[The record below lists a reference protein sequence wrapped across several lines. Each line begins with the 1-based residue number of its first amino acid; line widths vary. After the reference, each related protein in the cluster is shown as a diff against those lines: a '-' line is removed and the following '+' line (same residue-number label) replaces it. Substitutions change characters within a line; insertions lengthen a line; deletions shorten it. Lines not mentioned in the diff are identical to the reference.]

1 MKKKKTILLQI
12 KFEKLLADINLN
24 SDLFHKQDILLVKQ
38 IIFINLIKAIIN
50 MPLNYIN
57 LQNENNAFL
66 EAH

>member
-24 SDLFHKQDILLVKQ
+24 SDLIHKQDILLVKQ
-38 IIFINLIKAIIN
+38 IIFIKLIKAIIN

>member
-38 IIFINLIKAIIN
+38 IIFIKLIKAIIN

>member
-1 MKKKKTILLQI
+1 MKKKQTILLQI

-38 IIFINLIKAIIN
+38 IIFIKLIKAIIN

-57 LQNENNAFL
+57 LQNKNNAFL
-66 EAH
+66 ETH

>member
-12 KFEKLLADINLN
+12 KFEKLVADINLN
-24 SDLFHKQDILLVKQ
+24 SDLFHKQDIVLVKQ
-38 IIFINLIKAIIN
+38 IIFIKLIKAIIN